1 MLFRSIQGM
10 SAQIQPIVPAL
21 CAAEGHVGMIAALA
35 PSVKFQQA
43 VVVRAEEK
51 AVKAQ
56 EEIILKIIQSF
67 VERCTTFGAAGG

>member
-1 MLFRSIQGM
+1 M

-35 PSVKFQQA
+35 ASVKFQQA
-43 VVVRAEEK
+43 VLALVVRAEEK